1 MQSYSYGVA
10 RWTQV
15 SHAIRLEEMAKP
27 NHILIVGGGTAG
39 WMAANL
45 MAQRWLQQGINI
57 SLVESP
63 DIGIIGVGEGSTPQL
78 KAFMDKIGADESDWM
93 PRCNATYKVGISFH
107 NWSTKPGFDSYFHP
121 FPAQPDRENYRAF
134 VHHCYLR
141 RQGFDIDAHPNRYFL
156 PAYLASNQLGP
167 HPNHNFPFEVLY
179 GYHFDSQLLGEYLRD
194 LAVNRGVTHIQGNVN
209 KVLQDEQGNITAVQ
223 LQDDDLLQADFFV
236 DSTGFRSLLLQQTLK
251 VPFVSF
257 DSNLFNDSAVV
268 MPTPQGNEY
277 NSQTISTAMKC
288 GWAWEI
294 PLTNR
299 VGNGYVYS
307 SAFCSADDA
316 ENELRQKTGSL
327 DSDIEARHLQMNVGQ
342 VDKHWHRNCIAVGLS
357 QGFIEPLEATALHIV
372 QETVETFIASF
383 EEGGYTAQNRE
394 RFNEILTRRF
404 EGVRDYI
411 VCHYRANSRND
422 TDYWRA
428 NAANENLSISLKN
441 LLRTWLDK
449 GDLTQEIQRQDISR
463 YYNTI
468 SWHCLLAGY
477 GLFPDHTTLTA
488 VGEDKKICDLSKID
502 EFIRRCAL
510 NFEKHSTQL
519 SFSVGES
526 MRASPGS

>member
-1 MQSYSYGVA
+1 MQSYSCKVA
-10 RWTQV
+10 GWTQV
-15 SHAIRLEEMAKP
+15 SCTIRLGEMAKP
-27 NHILIVGGGTAG
+27 KHILIVGGGTAG

-45 MAQRWLQQGINI
+45 MAQRWLDQGINI

-78 KAFMDKIGADESDWM
+78 KAFMDKIGAEEADWM
-93 PRCNATYKVGISFH
+93 PQCNATYKVGISFT

-121 FPAQPDRENYRAF
+121 FPAQPDKENYRAF

-141 RQGFDIDAHPNRYFL
+141 RQGFDIDAHPNRFFL
-156 PAYLASNQLGP
+156 PAYLAANQLGP
-167 HPNHNFPFEVLY
+167 HPNDNFPFEVLY
-179 GYHFDSQLLGEYLRD
+179 GYHFDSQLLGQYLRD
-194 LAVNRGVTHIQGNVN
+194 MAVKRGVRHMQGRVN
-209 KVLQDEQGNITAVQ
+209 EVLQDEQGNITAVQ
-223 LQDDDLLQADFFV
+223 LQDDELLEADFFV
-236 DSTGFRSLLLQQTLK
+236 DSTGFRSLLLQQTQN
-251 VPFVSF
+251 VPFMSF
-257 DSNLFNDSAVV
+257 DTNLFNDSAVV
-268 MPTPQGNEY
+268 IPTPQGDEY
-277 NSQTISTAMKC
+277 NSRTISTAMKY
-288 GWAWEI
+288 GWAWDI

-316 ENELRQKTGSL
+316 EKELREKTDTL
-327 DSDIEARHLQMNVGQ
+327 DSDVEARHLKMNVGQ

-372 QETVETFIASF
+372 QETIEAFMSNY
-383 EEGGYTAQNRE
+383 EEGGYTTRHQE
-394 RFNEILTRRF
+394 RFNQIVSRRF

-411 VCHYRANSRND
+411 VCHYRANSRDD
-422 TDYWRA
+422 TEYWRA

-449 GDLTQEIQRQDISR
+449 GDLTEEIQRQDISR

-477 GLFPDHTTLTA
+477 GLFPDRTSLKPG
-488 VGEDKKICDLSKID
+488 GEKERGYDVSAIED
-502 EFIRRCAL
+502 FAQRCAL

-519 SFSVGES
+519 NFSGGES
-526 MRASPGS
+526 SRAPQNS